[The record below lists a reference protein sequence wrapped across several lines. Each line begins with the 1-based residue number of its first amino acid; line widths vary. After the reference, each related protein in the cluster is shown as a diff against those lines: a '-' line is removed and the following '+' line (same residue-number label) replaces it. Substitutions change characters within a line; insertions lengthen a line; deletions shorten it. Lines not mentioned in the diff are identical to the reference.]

1 MNSVSRT
8 KWRSEIKKKKK
19 VLILVSYEPVM
30 WFVQSLVGLD
40 VTR

>member
-8 KWRSEIKKKKK
+8 KCRPEIKKKK
-19 VLILVSYEPVM
+19 VLVLVSYEPVM